1 MKRGSAVFAMC
12 LATLV
17 AIPASAQERAQER
30 FDKPNEKKKGP
41 VITVDGFSP
50 NQGEVG
56 TEVTIHGK
64 GFSPRMQLLL
74 GGRPVK
80 PKQVRPEA
88 IVFEVPGAHGD
99 GTIVLRHPEV
109 ARDIQVGTFSLVT
122 TVRITGFAP
131 QSGIPGTR
139 VEIAGSGFGK
149 DDRVLMNGNEVH
161 INRSTPGRLVI
172 TIPDNATTDHLTV
185 LTPSGQATRT
195 QAAFDVRIPAPA
207 ISGFSPERGLPGTQ
221 VRITGQNFSNN
232 AQVLYAKLTLAVTS
246 RSNDSLEVV
255 IPASARGD
263 DFFTISGPN
272 GQARSTRKFE
282 LQKPASVKRITP
294 ASGKAGT
301 SVQIIGSGFLPG
313 DRVTL
318 GGLALEVLLLRP
330 TQITVR
336 IPTGAQ
342 SGPLMVERDPMKVES
357 PQHFQMEAAPIV
369 EDFSPAGGKAGSQ
382 VTITGQN
389 FSRDAIVYYGTQ
401 KLGVLR
407 RAGTNTL
414 VVKIP
419 AKAADQV
426 FVVHT
431 RAGQASAAQPFQV
444 HVFPVLASIEPVR
457 GVPGTRVT
465 LRGTNLHN
473 VHAVSLGDAPLT
485 IVERAPAQAVV
496 EIPLGTRSGLIQVQ
510 SFDKWLP
517 SKLRFDVL
525 EGPTIT
531 GFAPQAGPP
540 GSQIIIEGTGFTPE
554 TVVLFGDTQLTPTL
568 LEATRVEARIP
579 ASARPSRYYLR
590 ARNGLSETRSTVQF
604 RVTAP
609 AAITGFT
616 PERAEA
622 GTTVVIRGKNFT
634 ATTKVLWGNVALS
647 VRRVGPDG
655 DRLEVEIPR
664 QVVGAHYLIVE
675 EGGAR
680 TRSAAMLEVLTPAPR
695 RGQTN
700 RDHRKSP

>member
-1 MKRGSAVFAMC
+1 MKRGSAVFAIC

-17 AIPASAQERAQER
+17 AAPGNAQNR
-30 FDKPNEKKKGP
+30 FDKPNDKKKGP
-41 VITVDGFSP
+41 AIAVDGFNP

-64 GFSPRMQLLL
+64 GLSPRMQLLF
-74 GGRPVK
+74 GGRPIK
-80 PKQVRPEA
+80 PKQVRPNA
-88 IVFEVPGAHGD
+88 IVFQVPGTPGD

-109 ARDIQVGTFSLVT
+109 ARDIQVGTFSLIA
-122 TVRITGFAP
+122 TVQITGFAP
-131 QSGIPGTR
+131 RSGITGTR
-139 VEIAGSGFGK
+139 VEITGSGFGK
-149 DDRVLMNGNEVH
+149 GDRVLMNGKEVAL
-161 INRSTPGRLVI
+161 NRSTPGRLVI

-185 LTPSGQATRT
+185 LTPGGQTTRT
-195 QAAFDVRIPAPA
+195 REAFEVRIPAPT
-207 ISGFSPERGLPGTQ
+207 ISGFNPERGLPGSQ
-221 VRITGQNFSNN
+221 VRITGQNFSPN
-232 AQVLYAKLTLAVTS
+232 AQVLYGKLALAVTK

-255 IPASARGD
+255 IPASARGNN
-263 DFFTISGPN
+263 FFTISGPN
-272 GQARSTRKFE
+272 GQARSTRKFTLE
-282 LQKPASVKRITP
+282 KPASVKRIKP

-301 SVQIIGSGFLPG
+301 SVQVIGNGFLPG

-318 GGLALEVLLLRP
+318 GGLTLEVLLLRP

-336 IPTGAQ
+336 IPAGAQ
-342 SGPLMVERDPMKVES
+342 SGPLVVERDPMKVAS
-357 PQHFQMEAAPIV
+357 PQHFQMEAAPTIQG
-369 EDFSPAGGKAGSQ
+369 FSPAGGKPGSQ

-389 FSRDAIVYYGTQ
+389 FSRDAIVYYGEQ
-401 KLGVLR
+401 KLRVLR
-407 RAGTNTL
+407 RAGTSTL

-419 AKAADQV
+419 PKAADQV
-426 FVVHT
+426 FAVHT
-431 RAGQASAAQPFQV
+431 RVGKASAAQPFQV
-444 HVFPVLASIEPVR
+444 HVFPVLAGIAPAR
-457 GVPGTRVT
+457 GAPGTRVT

-473 VHAVSLGDAPLT
+473 VQAVSLGDAPLT

-496 EIPLGTRSGLIQVQ
+496 EIPLGARNGLIKVQ

-517 SKLRFDVL
+517 TKLRFDVL

-531 GFAPQAGPP
+531 GIVPQSGPP
-540 GSQIIIEGTGFTPE
+540 GSEIIIEGTGFTPE
-554 TVVLFGDTQLTPTL
+554 TVVLLGDTQLTPTL
-568 LEATRVEARIP
+568 REATRVGARIP

-590 ARNGLSETRSTVQF
+590 ARNGLSEARSTVQF

-616 PERAEA
+616 PERAQA
-622 GTTVVIRGKNFT
+622 GTTVVIRGKNFS

-655 DRLEVEIPR
+655 DRLEAEIPR

-680 TRSAAMLEVLTPAPR
+680 TRSAVMLEVLTPTPR
-695 RGQTN
+695 RGQKPRN
-700 RDHRKSP
+700 QRKSP